1 MSRPITIIESSQC
14 PRCEHLHLWASMS
27 GVPGEAQLA
36 KRRTHCA
43 CQYATA
49 TGRSCRRW
57 SSDKVAGAS

>member
-27 GVPGEAQLA
+27 GVCGEAQFA

-43 CQYATA
+43 CPIRD
-49 TGRSCRRW
+49 GDGKKLS
-57 SSDKVAGAS
+57 VV